1 MLDTARTKLSSYDGT
16 SPPEVKT
23 ALDKHFKANSTG
35 FAGWVNLNL
44 GYLRL
49 VAPLASYDCED
60 TSSWW
65 CGSPTQAKTFWC
77 VPLIDIRVC
86 QPLYFSEPDLERSRI
101 LIHEW
106 VHKYGCNFDL
116 GYQHDKDY
124 PQQWTITALLNAD
137 PFARFVRDVQ

>member
-1 MLDTARTKLSSYDGT
+1 N
-16 SPPEVKT
+16 PPEVKT

-35 FAGWVNLNL
+35 FAAWVNLNL

-49 VAPLASYDCED
+49 IAPLASYDCED

-65 CGSPTQAKTFWC
+65 CGSGTQAKTFWC
-77 VPLIDIRVC
+77 VPFVDIRVC

-116 GYQHDKDY
+116 GYQQDPDY
-124 PQQWTITALLNAD
+124 PKQWTITALLNAD